1 MGRVSLD
8 TELVLRDL
16 VSGAGL
22 DAGMVKRLAK
32 ASGSEGK
39 LSRSCSQLTTAL
51 VDNRVYDL
59 TPSSLRGQT
68 PADALALARAL
79 SPIASW
85 VAGDEAALDAPIA
98 PAPSEG
104 TGLIAGLTQ
113 LALALRAAVKEEGDA
128 IPLSSLFTSELSS
141 AETATLVGV
150 ADRLVARMTEVLPTG
165 KKKKNKNGQLR
176 KARLFE
182 LRDALRGVREHA
194 PVSSEGEVAWKPTM
208 GEEER
213 RKEIGDKVAQGRK
226 ALNAAIDA
234 ALTEKKAVA

>member
-68 PADALALARAL
+68 PADAPALARAL

-98 PAPSEG
+98 PSEG
-104 TGLIAGLTQ
+104 TGLTAGLTQ